1 MVRNFICALL
11 AVLLALPLAS
21 FIAAEDIP
29 EVVEMPAVVTPMQTA
44 QEETEA
50 DASEEASAPEEPS
63 EDADEPRLAE
73 LFDEF
78 RAARNLTED
87 NFAVSYYDTVTGES
101 YDWNE
106 THMMIAGSTFK
117 LPLNLYY
124 YELENAGEIA
134 PDALITQ
141 GGATLD
147 WCHYLSIVESNN
159 EISHALLYRIGN
171 FHDYKNAMRT
181 YFTMTD
187 EEIDPKYYQDNYYC
201 TRMMMDTLKH
211 IYEHQSE
218 LTELVDYMKQSH
230 PQNGYFRAKV
240 TEMEVAHK
248 YGSFEG
254 AENDV
259 GIFYAERPFLLAVY
273 TQNVGEL
280 VVQDAA
286 RLAADYNARQTEL
299 AKKQALQ
306 EQLDAFE
313 AEKEARMQEAEAR
326 AEEAM
331 QALTAQY
338 EAEQTAKKA
347 AQEAALQASEKA
359 LVAQADTQEAET
371 APEQTKASLAQMRT
385 VLAQK
390 CEREAFEIEYDEGY
404 ACSGEEQSFYIRRLL
419 SIALSRQNENR
430 QSDTE
435 APRKPDNSEKQAK
448 TNVKT
453 EKTSEKLAKAPE
465 KANGKRNKKK

>member
-1 MVRNFICALL
+1 
-11 AVLLALPLAS
+11 
-21 FIAAEDIP
+21 
-29 EVVEMPAVVTPMQTA
+29 
-44 QEETEA
+44 
-50 DASEEASAPEEPS
+50 
-63 EDADEPRLAE
+63 
-73 LFDEF
+73 
-78 RAARNLTED
+78 
-87 NFAVSYYDTVTGES
+87 
-101 YDWNE
+101 
-106 THMMIAGSTFK
+106 MMIAGSTFK

-201 TRMMMDTLKH
+201 TRMMMDTLKY
-211 IYEHQSE
+211 IYAHQEE

-299 AKKQALQ
+299 AKKKALQ

-338 EAEQTAKKA
+338 EAEQAAKKA
-347 AQEAALQASEKA
+347 AQEAALLEAEKA
-359 LVAQADTQEAET
+359 SMAQADTQEAET
-371 APEQTKASLAQMRT
+371 APEQTKASSVFQ
-385 VLAQK
+385 
-390 CEREAFEIEYDEGY
+390 F
-404 ACSGEEQSFYIRRLL
+404 
-419 SIALSRQNENR
+419 N
-430 QSDTE
+430 
-435 APRKPDNSEKQAK
+435 PDNFEWWM
-448 TNVKT
+448 
-453 EKTSEKLAKAPE
+453 LAVAAAVLVLGSGGVLLILHTGKMKELTRDAAQEDDAEDELPE
-465 KANGKRNKKK
+465 K

>member
-1 MVRNFICALL
+1 MLRKVFCILL
-11 AVLLALPLAS
+11 AVCLSVPLACPAL
-21 FIAAEDIP
+21 AADTP
-29 EVVEMPAVVTPMQTA
+29 DVVEMPAVVTPLQKEPA
-44 QEETEA
+44 AEEP
-50 DASEEASAPEEPS
+50 APEEPAEEAGAS
-63 EDADEPRLAE
+63 EEDAPSGLAA
-73 LFDEF
+73 LFDDF
-78 RAARNLTED
+78 RAEYNLTEQ
-87 NFAVSYYDTVTGES
+87 NFAVSYYDTVTQES
-101 YDWNE
+101 YNWNE
-106 THMMIAGSTFK
+106 THMMVAASTFK

-171 FHDYKNAMRT
+171 FRDYKNAMRT

-201 TRMMMDTLKH
+201 TRMMMDTLKY
-211 IYEHQSE
+211 IYAHQGE
-218 LTELVDYMKQSH
+218 LTELVDYMKQSN

-259 GIFYAERPFLLAVY
+259 GIFYAEHPFLLAVY

-313 AEKEARMQEAEAR
+313 AEKEARMQEAELR

-338 EAEQTAKKA
+338 EAEQAAKKA
-347 AQEAALQASEKA
+347 AQEAALLEAEEASM
-359 LVAQADTQEAET
+359 AQADTQEAET
-371 APEQTKASLAQMRT
+371 APEQTKASSVFQFNPDNFEWWMLAVAAA
-385 VLAQK
+385 VLVLGSGGVLLILHTGK
-390 CEREAFEIEYDEGY
+390 MKEIT
-404 ACSGEEQSFYIRRLL
+404 R
-419 SIALSRQNENR
+419 
-430 QSDTE
+430 DTE
-435 APRKPDNSEKQAK
+435 QEDDAEDE
-448 TNVKT
+448 
-453 EKTSEKLAKAPE
+453 LPE
-465 KANGKRNKKK
+465 K

>member
-11 AVLLALPLAS
+11 AVLLTFPLAS
-21 FIAAEDIP
+21 FIVAEDIP

-201 TRMMMDTLKH
+201 TRMMMDTLKY
-211 IYEHQSE
+211 IYAHQGE
-218 LTELVDYMKQSH
+218 LTELVDYMKQSN

-299 AKKQALQ
+299 AKKKALQ

-338 EAEQTAKKA
+338 EAEQAAKKA
-347 AQEAALQASEKA
+347 AQEAALLEAEKA
-359 LVAQADTQEAET
+359 LVAQADTKEAET
-371 APEQTKASLAQMRT
+371 APEQTKASSVFQFNPDNFEWWMIAVAAVVLLLGSGGVLLIWRT
-385 VLAQK
+385 GK
-390 CEREAFEIEYDEGY
+390 MKE
-404 ACSGEEQSFYIRRLL
+404 
-419 SIALSRQNENR
+419 LSRDAAQE
-430 QSDTE
+430 DDAE
-435 APRKPDNSEKQAK
+435 DE
-448 TNVKT
+448 
-453 EKTSEKLAKAPE
+453 LPE
-465 KANGKRNKKK
+465 K

>member
-1 MVRNFICALL
+1 MVRKFICALL
-11 AVLLALPLAS
+11 AVLLTLPLAS

-29 EVVEMPAVVTPMQTA
+29 AVVELPTVVTPMQKPTEDG
-44 QEETEA
+44 EENALEEEA
-50 DASEEASAPEEPS
+50 ASEDETKAAE
-63 EDADEPRLAE
+63 EPRLAE

-147 WCHYLSIVESNN
+147 RCHYLSIVESNN

-201 TRMMMDTLKH
+201 TRMMMDTLKY
-211 IYEHQSE
+211 IYAHQEE

-299 AKKQALQ
+299 AKKKALQ

-313 AEKEARMQEAEAR
+313 AEKEARMQEAELR

-331 QALTAQY
+331 QVLTAQY
-338 EAEQTAKKA
+338 EAEQAAKKD

-359 LVAQADTQEAET
+359 LVAQEASQAAET
-371 APEQTKASLAQMRT
+371 APEQDKAPSVFRFNPDNFEWWMIAVAAVVLLLGSGGVLLIWRT
-385 VLAQK
+385 GK
-390 CEREAFEIEYDEGY
+390 MKE
-404 ACSGEEQSFYIRRLL
+404 
-419 SIALSRQNENR
+419 LSRDAAQE
-430 QSDTE
+430 DDAE
-435 APRKPDNSEKQAK
+435 DE
-448 TNVKT
+448 
-453 EKTSEKLAKAPE
+453 LPE
-465 KANGKRNKKK
+465 K

>member
-1 MVRNFICALL
+1 MVRKFICALL
-11 AVLLALPLAS
+11 AVLLTLPLAS

-29 EVVEMPAVVTPMQTA
+29 AVVELPTVVTPMQKPTEDG
-44 QEETEA
+44 EENALEEEA
-50 DASEEASAPEEPS
+50 ASEDETKAAE
-63 EDADEPRLAE
+63 EPRLAE

-171 FHDYKNAMRT
+171 FRDYKNAMRT

-201 TRMMMDTLKH
+201 TRMMMDTLKY
-211 IYEHQSE
+211 IYAHQEE

-230 PQNGYFRAKV
+230 PQNGYFKAKV

-299 AKKQALQ
+299 AKKQVLQ

-313 AEKEARMQEAEAR
+313 AEKEARMQEAELR

-331 QALTAQY
+331 QVLTAQY
-338 EAEQTAKKA
+338 EAEQASKKA
-347 AQEAALQASEKA
+347 AQEAALLEAEEASM
-359 LVAQADTQEAET
+359 AQADTKEAET
-371 APEQTKASLAQMRT
+371 APEQTKASSVFQFNPDNFEWWMIAVAAVVLLLGSGGVLLIWRT
-385 VLAQK
+385 GK
-390 CEREAFEIEYDEGY
+390 MKE
-404 ACSGEEQSFYIRRLL
+404 
-419 SIALSRQNENR
+419 LSRDAAQE
-430 QSDTE
+430 DDAE
-435 APRKPDNSEKQAK
+435 DE
-448 TNVKT
+448 
-453 EKTSEKLAKAPE
+453 LPE
-465 KANGKRNKKK
+465 K

>member
-1 MVRNFICALL
+1 MVRKFICALL

-29 EVVEMPAVVTPMQTA
+29 EVVELPTVVTPMQKPTEDG
-44 QEETEA
+44 EEN
-50 DASEEASAPEEPS
+50 APEEEAAS
-63 EDADEPRLAE
+63 EDETKAAEEPRLAE

-87 NFAVSYYDTVTGES
+87 NFAISYYDTVTGES

-124 YELENAGEIA
+124 YELENAGAIA

-201 TRMMMDTLKH
+201 TRMMMDTLKY
-211 IYEHQSE
+211 IYAHQEE

-299 AKKQALQ
+299 AKKKALQ

-338 EAEQTAKKA
+338 EAEQAAKKA
-347 AQEAALQASEKA
+347 AQEAALLEAEKA
-359 LVAQADTQEAET
+359 SMAQADTQEAET
-371 APEQTKASLAQMRT
+371 APEQTKASSVFQ
-385 VLAQK
+385 
-390 CEREAFEIEYDEGY
+390 F
-404 ACSGEEQSFYIRRLL
+404 
-419 SIALSRQNENR
+419 N
-430 QSDTE
+430 
-435 APRKPDNSEKQAK
+435 PDNFEWWM
-448 TNVKT
+448 
-453 EKTSEKLAKAPE
+453 LAVAAAVLVLGSGGVLLILHTGKMKELTRDAAQEDDAEDELPE
-465 KANGKRNKKK
+465 K

>member
-1 MVRNFICALL
+1 MSRRCRPRRKKQRLTRPKKRP
-11 AVLLALPLAS
+11 LPKS
-21 FIAAEDIP
+21 HP
-29 EVVEMPAVVTPMQTA
+29 RTQ
-44 QEETEA
+44 
-50 DASEEASAPEEPS
+50 
-63 EDADEPRLAE
+63 PRLAE

-201 TRMMMDTLKH
+201 TRMMMDTLKY
-211 IYEHQSE
+211 IYAHQGE
-218 LTELVDYMKQSH
+218 LTELVDYMKQSN

-299 AKKQALQ
+299 AKKKALQ

-338 EAEQTAKKA
+338 EAEQAAKKA
-347 AQEAALQASEKA
+347 AQEAALLEAEKA
-359 LVAQADTQEAET
+359 LVAQADTKEAET
-371 APEQTKASLAQMRT
+371 APEQTKASSVFQFNPDNFEWWMIAVAAVVLLLGSGGVLLIWRT
-385 VLAQK
+385 GK
-390 CEREAFEIEYDEGY
+390 MKE
-404 ACSGEEQSFYIRRLL
+404 
-419 SIALSRQNENR
+419 LSRDAAQE
-430 QSDTE
+430 DDAE
-435 APRKPDNSEKQAK
+435 DE
-448 TNVKT
+448 
-453 EKTSEKLAKAPE
+453 LPE
-465 KANGKRNKKK
+465 K

>member
-1 MVRNFICALL
+1 MVRKYICALI
-11 AVLLALPLAS
+11 AVLLTFPLAS

-29 EVVEMPAVVTPMQTA
+29 AVVELPTVVTPMQKPTEDG
-44 QEETEA
+44 EEN
-50 DASEEASAPEEPS
+50 APEEEAAEEPS
-63 EDADEPRLAE
+63 LAE

-171 FHDYKNAMRT
+171 FRDYKNAMRT

-201 TRMMMDTLKH
+201 TRMMMDTLKY
-211 IYEHQSE
+211 IYAHQEE
-218 LTELVDYMKQSH
+218 LTELVDYMKQSN

-338 EAEQTAKKA
+338 EAEQAAKKA
-347 AQEAALQASEKA
+347 AQEAALLEAEKA
-359 LVAQADTQEAET
+359 LVAQADTKEAET
-371 APEQTKASLAQMRT
+371 APEQTKASSVFQFNPDNFEWWMIAVAAVVLLLGSGGVLLIWRT
-385 VLAQK
+385 GK
-390 CEREAFEIEYDEGY
+390 MKE
-404 ACSGEEQSFYIRRLL
+404 
-419 SIALSRQNENR
+419 LSRDAAQE
-430 QSDTE
+430 DDAE
-435 APRKPDNSEKQAK
+435 DE
-448 TNVKT
+448 
-453 EKTSEKLAKAPE
+453 LPE
-465 KANGKRNKKK
+465 K

>member
-1 MVRNFICALL
+1 MVRKFICALL

-29 EVVEMPAVVTPMQTA
+29 EVVEMPAVVTPMQKPTEDG
-44 QEETEA
+44 EEN
-50 DASEEASAPEEPS
+50 APEEEAAEEPS
-63 EDADEPRLAE
+63 LAE

-124 YELENAGEIA
+124 YEMENAGEIA

-171 FHDYKNAMRT
+171 FHDYKNAMRQ

-187 EEIDPKYYQDNYYC
+187 DEIDAKYYQDNYYC

-299 AKKQALQ
+299 AQKQALQ

-313 AEKEARMQEAEAR
+313 AEKEARMQEAELR

-331 QALTAQY
+331 QVLTAQY
-338 EAEQTAKKA
+338 EAEQAAKKA
-347 AQEAALQASEKA
+347 AQEAALQEAKKA
-359 LVAQADTQEAET
+359 LVAQEASQAAET
-371 APEQTKASLAQMRT
+371 APEQTKASSAFQFNPDNFEWWMLAVAAAVLVLGSGGVLLIWRT
-385 VLAQK
+385 GK
-390 CEREAFEIEYDEGY
+390 MKE
-404 ACSGEEQSFYIRRLL
+404 
-419 SIALSRQNENR
+419 LSRDAEQE
-430 QSDTE
+430 DDAEDE
-435 APRKPDNSEKQAK
+435 ASE
-448 TNVKT
+448 
-453 EKTSEKLAKAPE
+453 
-465 KANGKRNKKK
+465 

>member
-1 MVRNFICALL
+1 MNF
-11 AVLLALPLAS
+11 
-21 FIAAEDIP
+21 
-29 EVVEMPAVVTPMQTA
+29 
-44 QEETEA
+44 
-50 DASEEASAPEEPS
+50 AP
-63 EDADEPRLAE
+63 
-73 LFDEF
+73 
-78 RAARNLTED
+78 ARNLTED
-87 NFAVSYYDTVTGES
+87 NFAISYYDTVTGES

-201 TRMMMDTLKH
+201 TRMMMDTLKY
-211 IYEHQSE
+211 IYAHQGE
-218 LTELVDYMKQSH
+218 LTELVDYMKQSN

-313 AEKEARMQEAEAR
+313 AEKEARMQEAELPAR
-326 AEEAM
+326 RKPCRRSPRSM
-331 QALTAQY
+331 RPNRH
-338 EAEQTAKKA
+338 AKKA
-347 AQEAALQASEKA
+347 AQEAALLEAEKA
-359 LVAQADTQEAET
+359 LVAQADTKEAET
-371 APEQTKASLAQMRT
+371 APEQTKASSVFQFNPDNFEWWMIAVAAVVLLLGSGGVLLIWRT
-385 VLAQK
+385 GK
-390 CEREAFEIEYDEGY
+390 MKE
-404 ACSGEEQSFYIRRLL
+404 
-419 SIALSRQNENR
+419 LSRDAAQE
-430 QSDTE
+430 DDAE
-435 APRKPDNSEKQAK
+435 DE
-448 TNVKT
+448 
-453 EKTSEKLAKAPE
+453 LPE
-465 KANGKRNKKK
+465 K

>member
-1 MVRNFICALL
+1 MLRKVFCILL
-11 AVLLALPLAS
+11 AVCLSVPLACPAL
-21 FIAAEDIP
+21 AADTP
-29 EVVEMPAVVTPMQTA
+29 DVVEMPAVVTPLQKEPA
-44 QEETEA
+44 AEEP
-50 DASEEASAPEEPS
+50 APEEPAEEAGAS
-63 EDADEPRLAE
+63 EEDAPSGLAA
-73 LFDEF
+73 LFDDF
-78 RAARNLTED
+78 RAAYNLTEQ
-87 NFAVSYYDTVTGES
+87 NFAVSYYDTVTQES

-106 THMMIAGSTFK
+106 THMMVAASTFK

-124 YELENAGEIA
+124 YEMENAGEIA
-134 PDALITQ
+134 SDALMTQ

-147 WCHYLSIVESNN
+147 LCHYLSIVESNN
-159 EISHALLYRIGN
+159 EISHALLYRIGT
-171 FHDYKNAMRT
+171 FPEYKEAMRK

-187 EEIDPKYYQDNYYC
+187 DEIDPKYYQDNYYC
-201 TRMMMDTLKH
+201 TRMMMDTLKY
-211 IYEHQSE
+211 IYAHQEE

-299 AKKQALQ
+299 AKKKALQ

-338 EAEQTAKKA
+338 EAEQAAKKA
-347 AQEAALQASEKA
+347 AQEAALLEAEKA
-359 LVAQADTQEAET
+359 SMAQADTQEAET
-371 APEQTKASLAQMRT
+371 APEQTKASSVFQ
-385 VLAQK
+385 
-390 CEREAFEIEYDEGY
+390 F
-404 ACSGEEQSFYIRRLL
+404 
-419 SIALSRQNENR
+419 N
-430 QSDTE
+430 
-435 APRKPDNSEKQAK
+435 PDNFEWWM
-448 TNVKT
+448 
-453 EKTSEKLAKAPE
+453 LAVAAAVLVLGSGGVLLILHTGKMKELTRDAAQEDDAEDELPE
-465 KANGKRNKKK
+465 K

>member
-1 MVRNFICALL
+1 MLRKVFCILL
-11 AVLLALPLAS
+11 AVCLSVPLACPAL
-21 FIAAEDIP
+21 AADTP
-29 EVVEMPAVVTPMQTA
+29 DVVEMPTVVTPLQKEPA
-44 QEETEA
+44 AEEP
-50 DASEEASAPEEPS
+50 APEEPAEEAGAS
-63 EDADEPRLAE
+63 EEDAPSGLAA
-73 LFDEF
+73 LFDDF
-78 RAARNLTED
+78 RAEYNLTEQ
-87 NFAVSYYDTVTGES
+87 NFAVSYYDTVTQES

-106 THMMIAGSTFK
+106 THMMVAASTFK

-124 YELENAGEIA
+124 YEMENAGEIA
-134 PDALITQ
+134 SDALMTQ

-147 WCHYLSIVESNN
+147 LCHYLSIVESNN
-159 EISHALLYRIGN
+159 EISHALLYRIGT
-171 FHDYKNAMRT
+171 FPEYKEAMRK

-187 EEIDPKYYQDNYYC
+187 DEIDPKYYQDNYYC
-201 TRMMMDTLKH
+201 TRMMMDTLKY
-211 IYEHQSE
+211 IYAHQEE

-338 EAEQTAKKA
+338 EAEQAAKKA
-347 AQEAALQASEKA
+347 AQEAALLEAEKA
-359 LVAQADTQEAET
+359 SMAQADTQEAET
-371 APEQTKASLAQMRT
+371 APEQTKASSVFQ
-385 VLAQK
+385 
-390 CEREAFEIEYDEGY
+390 F
-404 ACSGEEQSFYIRRLL
+404 
-419 SIALSRQNENR
+419 N
-430 QSDTE
+430 
-435 APRKPDNSEKQAK
+435 PDNFEWWM
-448 TNVKT
+448 
-453 EKTSEKLAKAPE
+453 LAVAAAVLVLGSGGVLLILHTGKMKELTRDAAQEDDAEDELPE
-465 KANGKRNKKK
+465 K

>member
-1 MVRNFICALL
+1 MVRNIICALL
-11 AVLLALPLAS
+11 AVLLALPLAC
-21 FIAAEDIP
+21 FIFAEDVP
-29 EVVEMPAVVTPMQTA
+29 EVVELPAVVTPMQKA
-44 QEETEA
+44 QEDEEDVEA
-50 DASEEASAPEEPS
+50 EPEDVQESEEPS
-63 EDADEPRLAE
+63 LSE

-78 RAARNLTED
+78 RAARNLTQD

-124 YELENAGEIA
+124 YEMENAGEIA

-171 FHDYKNAMRT
+171 FRDYKNAMRQ

-187 EEIDPKYYQDNYYC
+187 DEIDAKYYQDNYYC

-211 IYEHQSE
+211 IYAHQDE
-218 LTELVDYMKQSH
+218 LPELIDYMKQSN
-230 PQNGYFRAKV
+230 PQNGYFKAKV

-259 GIFYAERPFLLAVY
+259 GIFYAEHPFLLAVY
-273 TQNVGEL
+273 TQNAGEP

-299 AKKQALQ
+299 AKKKALQ

-313 AEKEARMQEAEAR
+313 AEKEARMQEALAR
-326 AEEAM
+326 ADEAM

-338 EAEQTAKKA
+338 EADQAAKKA
-347 AQEAALQASEKA
+347 ARAAAILEA
-359 LVAQADTQEAET
+359 QEAE
-371 APEQTKASLAQMRT
+371 AAQD
-385 VLAQK
+385 AQ
-390 CEREAFEIEYDEGY
+390 A
-404 ACSGEEQSFYIRRLL
+404 EE
-419 SIALSRQNENR
+419 
-430 QSDTE
+430 
-435 APRKPDNSEKQAK
+435 PDSAE
-448 TNVKT
+448 
-453 EKTSEKLAKAPE
+453 EKTSSVCQFNPDKFEWWMLAVA
-465 KANGKRNKKK
+465 AGVLVLGSGGVLLIWRTGKMKELSRDAEQEDDEEDDTE